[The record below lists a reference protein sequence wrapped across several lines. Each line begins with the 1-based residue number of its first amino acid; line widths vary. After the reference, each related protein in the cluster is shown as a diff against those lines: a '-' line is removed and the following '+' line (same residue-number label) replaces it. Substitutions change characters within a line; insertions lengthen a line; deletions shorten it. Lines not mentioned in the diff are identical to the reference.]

1 MRSGTGRV
9 LPRVL
14 FQRDAFYPTYLE
26 KIRQDNFWRQSFKM
40 FNVNSAHRNLQT
52 AALNTLIFN
61 SLIQDFFSQRFE
73 TANLLINFDF
83 SRLCPYNVF
92 TSTDVSI
99 ASISSALTKSSTIN
113 VPWLQPSNIVW
124 VIISLRESLS
134 LIRAGTTYILITWKL
149 IWVDAQAMFSSHIV
163 ALLFKTPS
171 CDVPLW
177 SGLSLT
183 DWFSFLIQIHTVIYH
198 VNYSSLPYGFW
209 ILVSSIHVTISQ

>member
-14 FQRDAFYPTYLE
+14 FQRDAFYPAYLE
-26 KIRQDNFWRQSFKM
+26 KIRQDNFWRQSFKI

-83 SRLCPYNVF
+83 SRLCPYNIF
-92 TSTDVSI
+92 TILSV

-113 VPWLQPSNIVW
+113 VPWLQPSIIVW

-134 LIRAGTTYILITWKL
+134 LIKTGTTYILIIWKL
-149 IWVDAQAMFSSHIV
+149 IWVDRKQCFHHI
-163 ALLFKTPS
+163 L
-171 CDVPLW
+171 
-177 SGLSLT
+177 
-183 DWFSFLIQIHTVIYH
+183 
-198 VNYSSLPYGFW
+198 
-209 ILVSSIHVTISQ
+209 